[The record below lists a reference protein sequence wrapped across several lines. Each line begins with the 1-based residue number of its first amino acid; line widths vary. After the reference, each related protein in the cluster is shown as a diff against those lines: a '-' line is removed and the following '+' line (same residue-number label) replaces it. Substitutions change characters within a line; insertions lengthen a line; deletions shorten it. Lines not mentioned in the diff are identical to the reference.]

1 MRARLSATL
10 GAVLVL
16 VLATVPPAAADT
28 PGPIVFGPVT
38 VTDATG
44 NTAAGAV
51 KQVDC
56 PSGSVLTK
64 VTLGLD
70 KSTQKP
76 VAVSA
81 VCAPVRVD
89 GTVSLGSASSAGT
102 IGSLP
107 SSGNGH
113 SACVAGSVVVGF
125 VGTSTTRRAG
135 TDTPPAPPSSAPPSA
150 SSPSS
155 PSPSSPTPSSPSP
168 SSPTPGTP
176 SPTASAK
183 TGSDKKGADKGGGGS
198 STGGV
203 DALQVICRTLNAD
216 GTLADATTYGA
227 EIGKP
232 SPYNR
237 DPDAF
242 CPAGAVATGIAGAVT
257 TKGSTKSLAS
267 FKLRCRVIGF
277 PSTAAEDINVTWIT
291 ALPVGATS
299 TTRSAVTAPG
309 QERWFRFP
317 VQPGQRVTVSL
328 TDLAA
333 DYDLVLFKDIGKAF
347 TSLTSTDDLTRLSAE
362 FAGDAYS
369 PSVFSPSVFSPS
381 VFSPSVFSP
390 SVFSPS
396 VFSPSVFSPSVFSPS
411 VFSPSV
417 FSPSVFSPSVFSPS
431 VFSPSVSLPS
441 VFSPSVFSPSVFS
454 PSVFSDAFA
463 SAQTRSVIATSAHDG
478 LADETIS
485 SATWNNTGE
494 FYVRVRGRNGVH
506 SDQKFELKVTT
517 AGGVCEAPLN
527 LRAGDATLSGTPG
540 SARTVILTDPAR
552 LPGTAAQK
560 QALADQLSSFAD
572 AVGGKIV
579 DLGDSAKVKALNAQA
594 DSADQINCP
603 YAKNLVAEAARDI
616 VNSYR
621 DSAGTL
627 QHVVIIG
634 DDSVVP
640 FFRYADAAGLGPESD
655 YSPPVSTDTAS
666 EASLKGNY
674 VLSQDAYGSR
684 IDLSL
689 KGAELPLPELPVGRL
704 VEDPADI
711 AAQLQSFMARNGA
724 ALQPNST
731 LTTGYDFLTDAAD
744 AVHADFTGGIPGGT
758 HDTLITDADVPPDD
772 TGPNANPRRRSWTAD
787 DLRTSLLGK
796 RHDLVFL
803 AGHFSAN
810 NALAADYTTTL
821 NSTEIAAA
829 DDAVFRDALVFSAGC
844 HSGYTIVDADG
855 VPHVTVGLD
864 WTEAFA
870 KKGATLI
877 AGTGYQY
884 GDTDFLAYS
893 EQLYSDFAHE
903 LRVGSG
909 PVAVGDALVAAKQ
922 RYLRTNA
929 SLGGID
935 QKAVL
940 EATLYGLPMLGV
952 DLPAAGRVAPET
964 DTSVAD
970 PAPVTGNPGSTL
982 GLTSDDID
990 VSPTLQT
997 RTRELTNLDGP
1008 AVTAT
1013 YLSGP
1018 DGTSASPGE
1027 PALPLVDLN
1036 VSASGKVLR
1045 GVGLRSADY
1054 TDTDGITPLTGSP
1067 ATETHGVHGPFVTPA
1082 FYPNRLA
1089 TPNYFHA
1096 LTEGSQGATRLMVT
1110 PAQHRSDGPAS
1121 LTDTLRRYSD
1131 VGLRLFYSSN
1141 IASYGGN
1148 TPALA
1153 APPGLTGITSRIVD
1167 GRIEF
1172 SAHVVG
1178 DPSAGIQQ
1186 VWVTYTGESGGA
1198 WHGKWRSLDLTQ
1210 DAADSTLWT
1219 GSLAVPSEQSAGDGR
1234 FIVQAVNGVG
1244 LVGIDDNQGRYFVP
1258 GVDAGSTTGTGT
1270 TLTLDDPPAS
1280 AAYGDTV
1287 TVRAVLKN
1295 RTNDQPLAG
1304 RAVTFSLGAASRTA
1318 FTNDSGVATAGVPIV
1333 VAPGSHPL
1341 LATYDGDAGTAPASS
1356 PASDVTVRKQATTL
1370 TLAVSGNQVT
1380 ATLLGRDG
1388 QPLREKAVYIALV
1401 DGAST
1406 VLQARTVSTDRA
1418 GKAVLDV
1425 SDRPAAAT
1433 AVTAWFGDSSTPV
1446 PGGQTV
1452 DLSDPLYG
1460 EDGPVT
1466 ADVRPPEPEEPT
1478 PPGCTIV
1485 GTPGNDVLKGTNGN
1499 DVICGLGGN
1508 DTITGGN
1515 GNDTIYGGSGND
1527 TITGGNGKDTI
1538 YGGDGNDVIDG
1549 GNDDDIIDSGAG
1561 NDTVTGGNGKDTIT
1575 AGAGN
1580 DTVNAGN
1587 DDDIVDG
1594 GDGNDIIDGGNG
1606 NDRLTGGAGT
1616 DRLSGGN
1623 GDDHLDVK
1631 DGNPGDVAEGGNGKD
1646 TAVSDPG
1653 DTVTGVP

>member
-1 MRARLSATL
+1 MRARFSATF

-16 VLATVPPAAADT
+16 AFAAAPPSSADSLGPVVLGPATVTA
-28 PGPIVFGPVT
+28 
-38 VTDATG
+38 ATG
-44 NTAAGAV
+44 NTGSGDT

-56 PSGSVLTK
+56 PSGSVLTT
-64 VTLGLD
+64 VTVGLE
-70 KSTQKP
+70 KITKKP
-76 VAVSA
+76 AAASA
-81 VCAPVRVD
+81 GCAGVRVD
-89 GTVSLGSASSAGT
+89 AAVSLGAPSAAGT
-102 IGSLP
+102 IGSQP
-107 SSGNGH
+107 TGGSSAA
-113 SACVAGSVVVGF
+113 SACAAGSVVVGF
-125 VGTSTTRRAG
+125 VGTSTTRRGGGIVPDSTKSGSG
-135 TDTPPAPPSSAPPSA
+135 TSGKGSGSA
-150 SSPSS
+150 
-155 PSPSSPTPSSPSP
+155 TN
-168 SSPTPGTP
+168 GT
-176 SPTASAK
+176 T
-183 TGSDKKGADKGGGGS
+183 TNGTTTNGKGGS
-198 STGGV
+198 ATGGV
-203 DALQVICRTLNAD
+203 DALQVICRALNPD
-216 GTLADATTYGA
+216 GTLASATTYGA
-227 EIGKP
+227 EVGKVD
-232 SPYNR
+232 PYHR

-242 CPAGAVATGIAGAVT
+242 CPDGAVATGIAGAVAPQ
-257 TKGSTKSLAS
+257 GSTKGLAS
-267 FKLRCRVIGF
+267 FRLRCRAIGF
-277 PSTAAEDINVTWIT
+277 PSTAPKDVNVSWIT
-291 ALPVGATS
+291 ALPVAASS
-299 TTRSAVTAPG
+299 TTKSALTAPG

-347 TSLTSTDDLTRLSAE
+347 TTLTSTDDLTRLSAE

-485 SATWNNTGE
+485 SATWNNTGD
-494 FYVRVRGRNGVH
+494 FYVRVQGRNGVH
-506 SDQKFELKVTT
+506 SDQQFQLQVSTS
-517 AGGVCEAPLN
+517 GGVCSAPLDTH
-527 LRAGDATLSGTPG
+527 AGDATLSGTPG
-540 SARTVILTDPAR
+540 SARTVILTDPDR
-552 LPGTAAQK
+552 LPGTAAEK
-560 QALADQLSSFAD
+560 QALAEQLRTFAGT
-572 AVGGKIV
+572 VGGKVV
-579 DLGDSAKVKALNAQA
+579 DLGDSAKVRALNAQA
-594 DSADQINCP
+594 DGADQINCP

-621 DSAGTL
+621 DSSGTL
-627 QHVVIIG
+627 QYVVIVG

-640 FFRYADAAGLGPESD
+640 FFRYPDAAGLGPESD

-674 VLSQDAYGSR
+674 VLSQDAYGSHT
-684 IDLSL
+684 DLSI
-689 KGAELPLPELPVGRL
+689 KGADLPLPDLSVGRL
-704 VEDPADI
+704 VEAPTDI
-711 AAQLQSFMARNGA
+711 TAQLRGFVARNGQP
-724 ALQPNST
+724 LRPNSS

-744 AVHADFTGGIPGGT
+744 AVQADFTKGIPGGT
-758 HDTLITDADVPPDD
+758 HDTLITDADVPPSEV
-772 TGPNANPRRRSWTAD
+772 GPNADPRRRAWTAD
-787 DLRTSLLGK
+787 DLRTALLGK
-796 RHDLVFL
+796 HHDLVFL

-810 NALAADYTTTL
+810 NALAADYSTTL
-821 NSTEIAAA
+821 DTTEVAAA
-829 DDAVFRDALVFSAGC
+829 DDAVFRDSLVFSAGC

-855 VPHVTVGLD
+855 VPHVTVDLD

-893 EQLYSDFAHE
+893 EQLYAGFAHE

-935 QKAVL
+935 QKTVL

-952 DLPAAGRVAPET
+952 DLPSAGRVAPET
-964 DTSVAD
+964 DASIAD
-970 PAPVTGNPGSTL
+970 PQPVAGGAGGAL

-990 VSPTLQT
+990 VSPTLQQHT
-997 RTRELTNLDGP
+997 RQLTDLDG
-1008 AVTAT
+1008 AGVTAT

-1018 DGTSASPGE
+1018 DGTSTSPGE
-1027 PALPLVDLN
+1027 PALPLADLN
-1036 VSASGKVLR
+1036 VSAPGQVLR
-1045 GVGLRSADY
+1045 GVGLRSATY
-1054 TDTDGITPLTGSP
+1054 TDTDRITPLTGSP
-1067 ATETHGVHGPFVTPA
+1067 ATETHGVHGPFVTSA

-1089 TPNYFHA
+1089 TPNYYHS
-1096 LTEGSQGATRLMVT
+1096 LTDGSQGATRLMVT

-1131 VGLRLFYSSN
+1131 VGLRLFYSKN
-1141 IASYGGN
+1141 IQSYGGN

-1153 APPGLTGITSRIVD
+1153 APPGLTGIASRIEN

-1172 SAHVVG
+1172 SVHVVG

-1198 WHGKWRSLDLTQ
+1198 WHGKWQSLDLTQ
-1210 DAADSTLWT
+1210 DADDSTLWT
-1219 GSLAVPSEQSAGDGR
+1219 GSLAVPSGQQAGDGR
-1234 FIVQAVNGVG
+1234 FLVQAVNGVG
-1244 LVGIDDNQGRYFVP
+1244 LVGIDDNQGRYFIP
-1258 GVDAGSTTGTGT
+1258 GVAAGSATGAGT

-1280 AAYGDTV
+1280 ASYGDTV
-1287 TVRAVLKN
+1287 TVRAVLTTTAN
-1295 RTNDQPLAG
+1295 GAPLAD
-1304 RAVTFSLGAASRTA
+1304 RPVTFSLGAASRTA
-1318 FTNDSGVATAGVPIV
+1318 FTNASGVATVGVPIV
-1333 VAPGSHPL
+1333 VPPGSQPL
-1341 LATYDGDAGTAPASS
+1341 LATYDGDADTAPASS
-1356 PASDVTVRKQATTL
+1356 PASAFTVRKQATTL
-1370 TLAVSGNQVT
+1370 TLTVAGNRAT
-1380 ATLLGRDG
+1380 ATLVGHDG
-1388 QPLREKAVYIALV
+1388 QPLREKAVYLALV
-1401 DGAST
+1401 DGTGT
-1406 VLQARTVSTDRA
+1406 VLQARTVITDRA
-1418 GKAVLDV
+1418 GRAVLDL

-1433 AVTAWFGDSSTPV
+1433 AVKAWFGDASTPV

-1460 EDGPVT
+1460 KDGPVT
-1466 ADVRPPEPEEPT
+1466 ATVEPEEPV

-1485 GTPGNDVLKGTNGN
+1485 GTPGDDVLKGTNGD

-1527 TITGGNGKDTI
+1527 VIDGGNGNDIIDGGPGNDTITGGNGKDTI
-1538 YGGDGNDVIDG
+1538 TGG
-1549 GNDDDIIDSGAG
+1549 SG
-1561 NDTVTGGNGKDTIT
+1561 NDTIK
-1575 AGAGN
+1575 
-1580 DTVNAGN
+1580 AGN
-1587 DDDIVDG
+1587 DDDSVDG
-1594 GDGNDIIDGGNG
+1594 GDGNDVIDGGNG
-1606 NDRLTGGAGT
+1606 NDRLTGGAGI
-1616 DRLSGGN
+1616 DRLTGGN
-1623 GDDHLDVK
+1623 GDDFLDVK
-1631 DGNPGDVAEGGNGKD
+1631 DGKPGDVADGGNGKD
-1646 TAVSDPG
+1646 TAVADQG